1 MLKRHVECLES
12 NNMEREYPSCARCPY
27 NAEERLCS
35 TQSGKGLP
43 SCPTADTE
51 LLEKAD
57 IEFENQDI
65 REFAR
70 QASIQEGEGYR
81 NRSPQNTCPEPCK
94 PRLLEIVEFAKKMSF
109 RKLGL
114 AFCTGLS
121 REAETVEGFLSAKG
135 FEVVSVICKAGRIPK
150 EFIGIKDSEKIRPGT
165 DESMCNSI
173 FQAMVLNK
181 AETEFNIVIGLCV
194 GHDSLFLKYS
204 DAFCTVLAA
213 KDRTSAHNP
222 LAAVYTLESYSR
234 YLKEDQTR

>member
-1 MLKRHVECLES
+1 
-12 NNMEREYPSCARCPY
+12 MEREYPSCARCPY

-43 SCPTADTE
+43 SCPTSDTE

-94 PRLLEIVEFAKKMSF
+94 PRLLEIVEFAKKMGF

-121 REAETVEGFLSAKG
+121 REAETVERFLSAKG